1 MRMAADIQPG
11 LVVETSGI
19 DDESVSL
26 PFANGVAHPGWVGI
40 FRMLPSIGKN
50 LAHVVF
56 VFEVHDRAARNLEEF
71 KRVRV
76 GIDVWNTR
84 REATKIRIVGGQRSV
99 FAADRMVA
107 LEFLLRPGSQWKSF

>member
-11 LVVETSGI
+11 LVIEARGI
-19 DDESVSL
+19 DNESVSL
-26 PFANGVAHPGWVGI
+26 PFSNGVAHPRGVGI
-40 FRMLPSIGKN
+40 FQMFPSIGEN

-56 VFEVHDRAARNLEEF
+56 VFEVHDRAARDLEEF
-71 KRVRV
+71 NRVRV

-84 REATKIRIVGGQRSV
+84 RKAAKIRVVGGQRRV
-99 FAADRMVA
+99 FASDRMVA